1 MLTKILNGPVTA
13 VSRAFALLGG
23 VVLVVL
29 MLLVIVSITGRA
41 LIPLGLRPVP
51 GDFELVAAGTAFA
64 VFCFLPWCQLERGHV
79 SVDILAPLLGR
90 RRDAALSIFHN
101 LLMTAASAFIAAAV
115 CALASGVSPAVSGVN
130 RNPISR
136 PTWWPSTVTSPFD
149 LTSDSSILF
158 SLSLFIRT
166 LVLRSIKRF
175 VKPSCKASES
185 RFSISRVFSCQ
196 YVAFCNQSGRL
207 DRYVHVRI
215 SAILAESA

>member
-23 VVLVVL
+23 VVLVAL

-101 LLMTAASAFIAAAV
+101 LLMTAASAFIAWRLWAGMLDKMQYKETTYILGLPVWWGYALCVPLAAAFV
-115 CALASGVSPAVSGVN
+115 LVSAFTVIRSAEEALMRRAG
-130 RNPISR
+130 
-136 PTWWPSTVTSPFD
+136 T
-149 LTSDSSILF
+149 
-158 SLSLFIRT
+158 
-166 LVLRSIKRF
+166 
-175 VKPSCKASES
+175 
-185 RFSISRVFSCQ
+185 
-196 YVAFCNQSGRL
+196 
-207 DRYVHVRI
+207 
-215 SAILAESA
+215 